1 METELSHASRKESFL
16 QFRFM
21 VFGAEVVLKR
31 EENAGNCGLLLLAKQ
46 ENKEDSYLNI

>member
-21 VFGAEVVLKR
+21 VFRAEVVSKR
-31 EENAGNCGLLLLAKQ
+31 KENTGNCGL
-46 ENKEDSYLNI
+46 

>member
-1 METELSHASRKESFL
+1 METELSHTSRKELFL

-31 EENAGNCGLLLLAKQ
+31 KKIQAIVVCYFLQ
-46 ENKEDSYLNI
+46 DKEIEKIPP